1 VEAGA
6 TAAREE
12 LEGLVPAW
20 RPTEP
25 MATAV
30 TLARG
35 AMAAMAEQ
43 VAMATT
49 AHPALEKTAARVDRA
64 AWRGTVDPEV
74 AEVQPVE
81 RELRQDWMARE
92 ATEVLAGWAAPE
104 DQAEQ
109 VSRESMAR
117 MPRISQRLKTA
128 ATAELAAT
136 VRRAALVEPEAWV
149 ESHREPLR
157 RESTEVVEM
166 EVPED
171 RREPLETAA
180 TAAREVMRFRMAEL
194 AATVAIPD
202 SREREDLAAWQA
214 GMEPA
219 QAQTEPMEPR

>member
-1 VEAGA
+1 
-6 TAAREE
+6 
-12 LEGLVPAW
+12 
-20 RPTEP
+20 
-25 MATAV
+25 
-30 TLARG
+30 
-35 AMAAMAEQ
+35 
-43 VAMATT
+43 
-49 AHPALEKTAARVDRA
+49 
-64 AWRGTVDPEV
+64 
-74 AEVQPVE
+74 VE
-81 RELRQDWMARE
+81 RD
-92 ATEVLAGWAAPE
+92 
-104 DQAEQ
+104 
-109 VSRESMAR
+109 SRESMAR

-180 TAAREVMRFRMAEL
+180 TAAREVMRFWMAEL